1 MTEASHRLF
10 MILNEERE
18 HYELLCL
25 LAEEQ
30 KKILIA
36 GQVEKLTANVQL
48 QEKEIFKITPLAQE
62 RKEILDR
69 IAKQLKKS
77 NFALENCMTDE
88 WEESSSQLKEAIRM
102 LVQQVRRLE
111 VLNRGNEK
119 LLKNA
124 LGYVQFTLKVLNATS
139 SKDPVQLKEA
149 LPAFSKPSS
158 KFVNQVV

>member
-1 MTEASHRLF
+1 MIGSLLGYETSLNGMYVNQLNMDTAAS
-10 MILNEERE
+10 N
-18 HYELLCL
+18 
-25 LAEEQ
+25 
-30 KKILIA
+30 
-36 GQVEKLTANVQL
+36 
-48 QEKEIFKITPLAQE
+48 LAQNYIDSNGYVMSSLQIVNTTGGPS
-62 RKEILDR
+62 ILVNEPGG
-69 IAKQLKKS
+69 ISAVGTGPIVES